1 MPWPIKKLLT
11 MKEEFV
17 TLARQRQGSFGALCQ
32 RYGISRACGYKWL
45 RRYEKA
51 GLEGLEERSRRP
63 HHHPHATRIE
73 LEERIVELRQQ
84 NPAWGGRKLR
94 RRLLDLGLKSVPS
107 ASTITEVLRRRGLL
121 IEPPSG
127 PLGPWQRFEHPAPND
142 LWQMDFKAPL
152 QTLRSGVC
160 HPLTLLDDHSR
171 FSLQL
176 EPCRNQR
183 LPSVQEAL
191 QSTFERY
198 GLPRAIL
205 CDNGSP
211 WRGSDS
217 ACAFSALGV
226 WLLRLGVELWHGR
239 PYHPQTQGKEERF
252 HRTLQVELL
261 DRCTAWLDHEHCRS
275 QFEAFRTRYNLHRP
289 HEALDLAVPATR
301 YQPSSRAW
309 PKAIHLPQYL
319 PGDELRL
326 VSPKGEIKFK
336 SKSYYVGQAFGGFEL
351 ALRPSHRDGYFELFF
366 AWKKIGTL
374 DLNDPLIAQQHR
386 PPLCSLTYPD

>member
-45 RRYEKA
+45 SRYEKA
-51 GLEGLEERSRRP
+51 GLKGLEERSRRP
-63 HHHPHATRIE
+63 RHHPHITPLE
-73 LEERIVELRQQ
+73 LEERIVDLRQQ

-94 RRLLDLGLKSVPS
+94 RRLLDLGLKAVPS
-107 ASTITEVLRRRGLL
+107 PSTITEVLRRRGLL

-127 PLGPWQRFEHPAPND
+127 PLGPWQRFEHLAPND

-176 EPCRNQR
+176 EPCHNQR

-205 CDNGSP
+205 CDNGAP
-211 WRGSDS
+211 WRGADS
-217 ACAFSALGV
+217 AVLLALWVFGYCVWGSSSGMAGLITPKPKVKKNVFIARSKSNFSIAAPPGSIMSTVVASLKPSAL
-226 WLLRLGVELWHGR
+226 
-239 PYHPQTQGKEERF
+239 
-252 HRTLQVELL
+252 
-261 DRCTAWLDHEHCRS
+261 
-275 QFEAFRTRYNLHRP
+275 
-289 HEALDLAVPATR
+289 AT
-301 YQPSSRAW
+301 
-309 PKAIHLPQYL
+309 IC
-319 PGDELRL
+319 
-326 VSPKGEIKFK
+326 I
-336 SKSYYVGQAFGGFEL
+336 
-351 ALRPSHRDGYFELFF
+351 
-366 AWKKIGTL
+366 
-374 DLNDPLIAQQHR
+374 DPMK
-386 PPLCSLTYPD
+386 P

>member
-17 TLARQRQGSFGALCQ
+17 TLARLGQGSFGTLCQ

-45 RRYEKA
+45 RRYETA

-63 HHHPHATRIE
+63 HRHPQATSAE
-73 LEERIVELRQQ
+73 MEECIVELRLQ

-94 RRLLDLGLKSVPS
+94 RRLLDLGQKAVPS
-107 ASTITEVLRRRGLL
+107 ASTITEILRRRGLL
-121 IEPPSG
+121 IVPPSG
-127 PLGPWQRFEHPAPND
+127 PLGPWQRFEHLAPND

-183 LPSVQEAL
+183 LSSVQEAL

-205 CDNGSP
+205 CDNGAP
-211 WRGSDS
+211 WRGSDR
-217 ACAFSALGV
+217 ACAFSTLGV
-226 WLLRLGVELWHGR
+226 WLLRVGVELWHGR

-252 HRTLQVELL
+252 HRTLQAEVL
-261 DRCTAWLDHEHCRS
+261 DRCTAWLDHEHCRN

-289 HEALDLAVPATR
+289 HEALALAVPASR
-301 YQPSSRAW
+301 YQPSLRPW
-309 PKAIHLPQYL
+309 PKTIGLPQYL
-319 PGDELRL
+319 EGDEVRL
-326 VSPKGEIKFK
+326 VHSKGEIKFK
-336 SKSYYVGQAFGGFEL
+336 SKAYYVGQAFGGLEV
-351 ALRPSHRDGYFELFF
+351 ALRPTEIDGYFELFF
-366 AWKKIGTL
+366 GWKKIGAL
-374 DLNDPLIAQQHR
+374 DLNDPALAEQHR
-386 PPLCSLTYPD
+386 PPLCPLLNPD